1 MNRNLEVLREEL
13 TEALSGLDE
22 DQTQLRPGGDP
33 ARWSVQ
39 QVAGHLRMTYAVT
52 VVAMD
57 ARIMKAS
64 ATKAK
69 PSLIQRVAQFTLISC
84 GYFPRGRQAP
94 DRVCSAADEVPVSGS
109 ALAGRVQEALAT
121 MDSRIDKA
129 EMIFGSTRRVVSH
142 MVLGP
147 LSMDQWRRFH
157 LIHGRH
163 HIKQIL
169 AIRKEYGL

>member
-13 TEALSGLDE
+13 TKALSGLDE
-22 DQTQLRPGGDP
+22 RHTQLRPGGDA
-33 ARWSVQ
+33 ARWNVQ
-39 QVAGHLRMTYAVT
+39 QIAGHLRLTYVAT

-69 PSLIQRVAQFTLISC
+69 PNLIQHVAQFTLISC

-94 DRVCSAADEVPVSGS
+94 DRVCSSNDDVPASGS
-109 ALAGRVQEALAT
+109 ALTSQIEEALAT
-121 MDSRIDKA
+121 MDSRIDTA
-129 EMIFGSTRRVVSH
+129 ETIFGSSRRVVSH

-147 LSMDQWRRFH
+147 LSMNQWRRFH
-157 LIHGRH
+157 LIHARH

-169 AIRKEYGL
+169 GIRKEYGL